1 MFSRT
6 TTLIRSRN
14 RWARAKMAEARR
26 VTSTAPRITTR
37 VMPMSSSPMTWS
49 MEKAMSTPMT
59 HMRGTGSTICT
70 LQTKACWTTF
80 TSLRVRVI
88 MEPVPNPSK
97 SLAEKVRDL
106 SYRAL
111 RMSRPIR
118 AESRAH
124 RKHPT
129 RVPPPETRA
138 TPSIS
143 PPLRRIKS
151 RSPPATPMLIM
162 SATMVGRY
170 SAPATS
176 RAMTNRVSR
185 QSPR

>member
-1 MFSRT
+1 
-6 TTLIRSRN
+6 
-14 RWARAKMAEARR
+14 MAEARR

-97 SLAEKVRDL
+97 SLAEKVR
-106 SYRAL
+106 
-111 RMSRPIR
+111 
-118 AESRAH
+118 
-124 RKHPT
+124 
-129 RVPPPETRA
+129 PETRA

>member
-1 MFSRT
+1 
-6 TTLIRSRN
+6 
-14 RWARAKMAEARR
+14 
-26 VTSTAPRITTR
+26 
-37 VMPMSSSPMTWS
+37 
-49 MEKAMSTPMT
+49 
-59 HMRGTGSTICT
+59 MRGTGSTICT

-138 TPSIS
+138 TLDRYGPAVVAALVEAVDYFGRC
-143 PPLRRIKS
+143 LRDSFAKQMEEKENDDN
-151 RSPPATPMLIM
+151 P
-162 SATMVGRY
+162 
-170 SAPATS
+170 
-176 RAMTNRVSR
+176 
-185 QSPR
+185 

>member
-88 MEPVPNPSK
+88 MEPVPNPLK
-97 SLAEKVRDL
+97 ITGGEGQGLVVQGV
-106 SYRAL
+106 
-111 RMSRPIR
+111 
-118 AESRAH
+118 AH
-124 RKHPT
+124 
-129 RVPPPETRA
+129 VPPDPGGEPGA
-138 TPSIS
+138 QE
-143 PPLRRIKS
+143 
-151 RSPPATPMLIM
+151 
-162 SATMVGRY
+162 
-170 SAPATS
+170 APH
-176 RAMTNRVSR
+176 
-185 QSPR
+185 